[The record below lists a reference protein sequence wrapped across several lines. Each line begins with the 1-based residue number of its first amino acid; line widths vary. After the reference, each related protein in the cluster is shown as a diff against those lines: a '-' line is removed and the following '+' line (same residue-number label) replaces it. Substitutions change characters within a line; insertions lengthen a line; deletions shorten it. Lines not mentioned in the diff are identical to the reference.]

1 VPEPKALARRFNVA
15 VAALRI
21 FIFTLLPLLL
31 GGLVIWVDRSV
42 TSRERKLEVLLIF
55 MFAIGVAGSGIFNFI
70 SHFFLSDITA
80 EAIGWETGSPFQ
92 LEVAFANLV
101 LGLLG
106 IVATGR
112 RDGFREATV
121 MAATIFA
128 FGATIVH
135 LMDIVET
142 GNLAPGN
149 TIQNVGNLLKPT
161 LLIVLLVASRRAE
174 KLPGSEAGTDDFE
187 RWRTP
192 LLQASAPLTIII
204 ATAYS
209 LGYALDQPWLITSL
223 GVLLGAA
230 LLVFIL
236 ARSPS
241 HQLKWR

>member
-1 VPEPKALARRFNVA
+1 MA

-31 GGLVIWVDRSV
+31 GGLVILVDRSV
-42 TSRERKLEVLLIF
+42 TSRERRLEVLLIF

-70 SHFFLSDITA
+70 SHFFLSDIVA
-80 EAIGWETGSPFQ
+80 EGIGWETGSPFQ

-101 LGLLG
+101 IGILG
-106 IVATGR
+106 IVATSR

-135 LMDIVET
+135 IMDIVAT

-149 TIQNVGNLLKPT
+149 SIQNVGNLLKPT

-174 KLPGSEAGTDDFE
+174 KVPGSEAGTGDFD
-187 RWRTP
+187 RWRMP
-192 LLQASAPLTIII
+192 LVQASAPLTIVI

-209 LGYALDQPWLITSL
+209 LGYALGQPWLITSL
-223 GVLLGAA
+223 GVLLGAVILA
-230 LLVFIL
+230 IVL

-241 HQLKWR
+241 HHLKWR

>member
-1 VPEPKALARRFNVA
+1 MAA
-15 VAALRI
+15 AALRI

-31 GGLVIWVDRSV
+31 GGLVILVDQSV
-42 TSRERKLEVLLIF
+42 TSRERRLEVLLIF

-70 SHFFLSDITA
+70 SHFFLSDIVA
-80 EAIGWETGSPFQ
+80 EGIGWEMGSPFQ

-101 LGLLG
+101 VGILG
-106 IVATGR
+106 IVAAGR

-135 LMDIVET
+135 LMDIVAT

-149 TIQNVGNLLKPT
+149 SIQNVGNLLKPV

-174 KLPGSEAGTDDFE
+174 KVPESEAGTGDFDL
-187 RWRTP
+187 WRMP
-192 LLQASAPLTIII
+192 LVQAAAPVTIAI

-209 LGYALDQPWLITSL
+209 LGFALDQPWLITLL
-223 GVLLGAA
+223 GVLLG
-230 LLVFIL
+230 VVIL
-236 ARSPS
+236 AVVLLRSPS
-241 HQLKWR
+241 HHLKWR